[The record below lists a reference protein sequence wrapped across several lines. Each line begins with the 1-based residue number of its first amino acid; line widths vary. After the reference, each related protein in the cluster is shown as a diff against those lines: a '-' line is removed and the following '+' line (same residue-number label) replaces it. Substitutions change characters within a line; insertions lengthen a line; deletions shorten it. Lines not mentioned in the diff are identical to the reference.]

1 MEMAIRNAIWEML
14 ASGYEKDKI
23 IEGFSLVDIEW
34 LIEDVNED
42 YQEEINDENN

>member
-14 ASGYEKDKI
+14 ASGHEKDEI
-23 IEGFSLVDIEW
+23 IEGFSLVDIEC